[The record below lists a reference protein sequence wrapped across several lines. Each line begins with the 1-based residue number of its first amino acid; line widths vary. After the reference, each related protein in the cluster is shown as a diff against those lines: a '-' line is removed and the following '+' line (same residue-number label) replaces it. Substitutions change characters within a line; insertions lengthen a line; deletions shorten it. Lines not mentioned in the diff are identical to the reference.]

1 MRRSDLP
8 RALWLGL
15 PLLVV
20 LGVLLIWPLLTL
32 ALESLTLPEGGFGVE
47 RYWQVLSSSRYM
59 SSLGLTAVLA
69 VSSTLLALIV
79 CVPAGL
85 YLSSD
90 DTLFGRIMAVALTL
104 PLSLPGIVI
113 GFFIIL
119 MVGNTGVVPLA
130 LESAVGQRHLQIA
143 YTWTGLTLAYFY
155 FQIPRVVMVVRGAA
169 AGVRPEAID
178 AARSLGAS
186 TLTIYGRVIL
196 PALRPALASAA
207 ALSLATGFGAF
218 GTAATLTLGQRVM
231 PLEIAAAFTDNF
243 QPQLAA
249 TLSLILATIT
259 TVVLVGVNAWGD
271 RKVVSARI

>member
-20 LGVLLIWPLLTL
+20 LGVLLIWPLMTL
-32 ALESLTLPEGGFGVE
+32 AVESLRLPDETFGPQ
-47 RYWQVLSSSRYM
+47 RYWEVLTSSRYM
-59 SSLGLTAVLA
+59 SSLGLTAVLS
-69 VSSTLLALIV
+69 VSSTLLALLV

-90 DTLFGRIMAVALTL
+90 GTFFGRVMSVALTL

-130 LESAVGQRHLQIA
+130 LETAVGERHLQIA

-169 AGVRPEAID
+169 AGVRPEAIE

-186 TLTIYGRVIL
+186 TLTIYARVIL

-218 GTAATLTLGQRVM
+218 GTAATLARGQRVM

-259 TVVLVGVNAWGD
+259 TAVLVGVNAWGD